1 MKNLINLL
9 LKFCDMV
16 FLPAKLIVEW
26 IDKRT

>member
-9 LKFCDMV
+9 LEFCDTV

-26 IDKRT
+26 IDERT